1 MDQLTDLTLSN
12 LGLAIAVVASWA
24 VVAGV
29 LTSLISR
36 SATEGRRGGQAS
48 IEAKRSSAAQ
58 CVSRSET
65 VGRRGDAPQS
75 SERGS
80 KR

>member
-1 MDQLTDLTLSN
+1 MDLGGGDVVNQLTDLTMSN

-36 SATEGRRGGQAS
+36 SATKGEAAS
-48 IEAKRSSAAQ
+48 QS
-58 CVSRSET
+58 
-65 VGRRGDAPQS
+65 GD
-75 SERGS
+75 RGS